1 MKKIKTLVAFSA
13 ASLFVANQASAAGTW
28 SEARS
33 DAMGGTGVAQRVMEV
48 EC

>member
-13 ASLFVANQASAAGTW
+13 ASLFVANQASATGTW

-33 DAMGGTGVAQRVMEV
+33 DAMGGRALLQRVMEV